1 MCAHVTTEIATLS
14 FRYADCACSG
24 RISRLPSLRASG
36 RSNEPPRH
44 GCRPSLRQARWIRCP
59 PLPPPSS
66 VRPCSILAAIAIAT
80 LFAPSLTYLDLP
92 RSPASLPPS
101 AGPLA
106 SVERRRRLRRRSRH
120 CQTRLGHTRNRHE
133 IKGRNFIGAKN
144 ATYLHIKELER
155 WGEIAY
161 QVSLTHIS

>member
-66 VRPCSILAAIAIAT
+66 VRPCSILAAAIAIAT
-80 LFAPSLTYLDLP
+80 LFAPSLPYLP
-92 RSPASLPPS
+92 RPTSLPSLPPS

-120 CQTRLGHTRNRHE
+120 CQTRLGHTRDRRE
-133 IKGRNFIGAKN
+133 IKGRNFIGAKKRN
-144 ATYLHIKELER
+144 VFTHQR
-155 WGEIAY
+155 TGEIG
-161 QVSLTHIS
+161 

>member
-1 MCAHVTTEIATLS
+1 MVAYLVCHLCE
-14 FRYADCACSG
+14 
-24 RISRLPSLRASG
+24 RAGDRTS
-36 RSNEPPRH
+36 H
-44 GCRPSLRQARWIRCP
+44 LDTAAVRPSLRQARWIRGP

-66 VRPCSILAAIAIAT
+66 VRPCSILAAAAIAIAT
-80 LFAPSLTYLDLP
+80 LFAPSLPYLP
-92 RSPASLPPS
+92 RPTSLPSLPPS

>member
-1 MCAHVTTEIATLS
+1 MHVTTEIATLS

-44 GCRPSLRQARWIRCP
+44 GCRPSVRQARWIRGP
-59 PLPPPSS
+59 PLPPPSP
-66 VRPCSILAAIAIAT
+66 VRPCSILAAAAIAIAT
-80 LFAPSLTYLDLP
+80 LFAPSLPYLP
-92 RSPASLPPS
+92 RPTSLPSLPPS

-120 CQTRLGHTRNRHE
+120 CQTRLGHTRDRRE

-155 WGEIAY
+155 WGEIAIKY
-161 QVSLTHIS
+161 H